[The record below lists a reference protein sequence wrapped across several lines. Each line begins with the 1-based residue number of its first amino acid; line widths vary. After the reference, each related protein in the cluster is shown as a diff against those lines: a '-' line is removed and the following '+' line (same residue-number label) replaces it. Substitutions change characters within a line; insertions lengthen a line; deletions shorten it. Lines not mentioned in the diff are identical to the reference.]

1 MNTELKPVVIDIEVR
16 KMSPER
22 SPPIAQKL
30 MKQKLHG
37 DVAPSLEEI
46 DMKLKKAEENR
57 REELARKNPHT
68 DD

>member
-1 MNTELKPVVIDIEVR
+1 
-16 KMSPER
+16 MSPER

-37 DVAPSLEEI
+37 DFAPFLGDI

-57 REELARKNPHT
+57 RKELARQNPQT